1 MPLFR
6 KKADPISARSKE
18 LESQISA
25 LQAQIH
31 QLSNK
36 IETPA
41 KPSKSSPSQP
51 RVRSTAKPNEPT
63 VVPPRPA
70 PASMREPVFEQL
82 DYQKSKVPPEIESS
96 SERYNDLGVRKYDIF
111 GAFRRLRN
119 HFRGTPT
126 SNPKLVSYLAAG
138 SIKGLRPL
146 RYEKRIARNRFI
158 FLSIFFA
165 LILWGVIMA
174 INK

>member
-6 KKADPISARSKE
+6 KKADPISARTKE
-18 LESQISA
+18 LNSQISA
-25 LQAQIH
+25 LEAQIH

-36 IETPA
+36 IERDR
-41 KPSKSSPSQP
+41 SHP
-51 RVRSTAKPNEPT
+51 RVRSTARPQAPT
-63 VVPPRPA
+63 VVSGPA
-70 PASMREPVFEQL
+70 PAPREPVFEQL
-82 DYQKSKVPPEIESS
+82 DYQKSRVSPEIEASP
-96 SERYNDLGVRKYDIF
+96 ERYNDLGVRKYDLM
-111 GAFRRLRN
+111 GALRRLQN

-126 SNPKLVSYLAAG
+126 ANPKLVSYLAAG

-165 LILWGVIMA
+165 LILWGVVVAML
-174 INK
+174 

>member
-31 QLSNK
+31 QLSNNLDRPHDRPGK
-36 IETPA
+36 A
-41 KPSKSSPSQP
+41 QP
-51 RVRSTAKPNEPT
+51 RVRSTAKPHGPT
-63 VVPPRPA
+63 VVAPPSA
-70 PASMREPVFEQL
+70 PVPLREPVFEQL

-96 SERYNDLGVRKYDIF
+96 AERYNDLGVRKYDIF
-111 GAFRRLRN
+111 GALRRIQN

-126 SNPKLVSYLAAG
+126 ANPKLVSY
-138 SIKGLRPL
+138 
-146 RYEKRIARNRFI
+146 
-158 FLSIFFA
+158 
-165 LILWGVIMA
+165 
-174 INK
+174 